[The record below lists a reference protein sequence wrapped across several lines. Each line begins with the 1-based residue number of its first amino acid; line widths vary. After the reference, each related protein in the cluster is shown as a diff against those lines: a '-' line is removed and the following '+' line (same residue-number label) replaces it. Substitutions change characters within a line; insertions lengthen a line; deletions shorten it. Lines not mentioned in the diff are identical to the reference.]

1 MMMGLLQKRKEK
13 TRKSILQTARRLF
26 LTQGFVNT
34 TMQDVARECELGVG
48 TLYNYF
54 SSKVDLLFAIFS
66 EEMMEV
72 GLELPARV
80 NHEQKLVDKMKQ
92 VVDLYL
98 TQLFKSQ
105 RSLFREL
112 MVVIFHRLEGYEQL
126 VSRIRETDALFLQV
140 VRNVI
145 EHEKQSGRIPGDW
158 DTEAAIEVIY
168 SILQATTIAFISQDE
183 LTIEQ
188 VKQTIHKQLEFVLR
202 MND

>member
-1 MMMGLLQKRKEK
+1 M
-13 TRKSILQTARRLF
+13 
-26 LTQGFVNT
+26 
-34 TMQDVARECELGVG
+34 
-48 TLYNYF
+48 
-54 SSKVDLLFAIFS
+54 
-66 EEMMEV
+66 
-72 GLELPARV
+72 

-168 SILQATTIAFISQDE
+168 SILQANTIAFISQDE

>member
-54 SSKVDLLFAIFS
+54 SSKVDLLFAVFS

-158 DTEAAIEVIY
+158 DTEATIEVIY

>member
-1 MMMGLLQKRKEK
+1 MMGLLQKRKEK

>member
-1 MMMGLLQKRKEK
+1 MMGLLQKRKEK

-158 DTEAAIEVIY
+158 DTEATIEVIY

>member
-158 DTEAAIEVIY
+158 DTEATIEVIY

>member
-1 MMMGLLQKRKEK
+1 MMGLLQKRKEK
-13 TRKSILQTARRLF
+13 TRKSILLTASRLF
-26 LTQGFVNT
+26 VSQGFVKT

-54 SSKVDLLFAIFS
+54 SSKVELLFAIFS

-72 GLELPARV
+72 GLELPARM
-80 NHEQKLVDKMKQ
+80 NHEQNLVDKLKQ

-145 EHEKQSGRIPGDW
+145 EHEKQAGLIPGDW
-158 DTEAAIEVIY
+158 DTEATIEVIY

-183 LTIEQ
+183 LTFEQ

-202 MND
+202 MKD

>member
-1 MMMGLLQKRKEK
+1 MMGLLQKRKEK

-168 SILQATTIAFISQDE
+168 SILQANTIAFISQDE

>member
-1 MMMGLLQKRKEK
+1 
-13 TRKSILQTARRLF
+13 
-26 LTQGFVNT
+26 
-34 TMQDVARECELGVG
+34 
-48 TLYNYF
+48 
-54 SSKVDLLFAIFS
+54 
-66 EEMMEV
+66 
-72 GLELPARV
+72 
-80 NHEQKLVDKMKQ
+80 
-92 VVDLYL
+92 
-98 TQLFKSQ
+98 
-105 RSLFREL
+105 

-158 DTEAAIEVIY
+158 DTEATIEVIY

>member
-168 SILQATTIAFISQDE
+168 SILQANTIAFISQDE